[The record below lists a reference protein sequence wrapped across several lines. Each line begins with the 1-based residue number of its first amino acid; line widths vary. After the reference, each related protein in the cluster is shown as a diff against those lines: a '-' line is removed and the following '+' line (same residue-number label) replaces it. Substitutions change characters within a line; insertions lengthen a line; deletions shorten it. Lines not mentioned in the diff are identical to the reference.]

1 MLESDNYD
9 KDELIRK
16 SQELDKYIVEV
27 MKQEILKPI
36 AVKDENKK
44 RIRNDYW
51 EFLKAQINLT
61 FTLDKI

>member
-1 MLESDNYD
+1 MHKLESLGQGINRMLESDNYD

-44 RIRNDYW
+44 RIRNDY
-51 EFLKAQINLT
+51 
-61 FTLDKI
+61 